1 MKNLLKSTT
10 VACVLAAS
18 LFAQTTSWAADA
30 KASEPYKFKATDGR
44 TIEIGKSKPADG
56 GKQYKNPHMEKCWLA
71 DDFSFSGYDTLYI
84 APTAV
89 TAKYNPDGEK
99 VLEGTK
105 KSLPAEFIKQ
115 LEGKKVFANIV
126 TNQADIKAGAKVLTW
141 ENTIIEFAKGGG
153 AARYFAGIY
162 GAGQPVLRVEGVIK
176 DGEKT
181 VFKFE
186 ARRSGTSAGARL
198 SGAGMKDED
207 IQIEDVRSM
216 TLDVSDFVAATAGK
230 YEAKK

>member
-1 MKNLLKSTT
+1 MKNLTKTT
-10 VACVLAAS
+10 TLACTLALS
-18 LFAQTTSWAADA
+18 LIAQTGAWAADA
-30 KASEPYKFKATDGR
+30 KSSEPYKFKATDGR
-44 TIEIGKSKPADG
+44 TIDIGKSKPADS
-56 GKQYKNPHMEKCWLA
+56 GKQYKNPHMEKCWIA
-71 DDFSFSGYDTLYI
+71 EGFTFSGYDTLYI
-84 APTAV
+84 APTVV

-105 KSLPAEFIKQ
+105 KSLPAEFIKR
-115 LEGKKVFANIV
+115 LEGHKIFTNIV
-126 TNQADIKAGAKVLTW
+126 TSQADIKPGAKVLTW

-162 GAGQPVLRVEGVIK
+162 GAGQPILRVEGVVK

-216 TLDVSDFVAATAGK
+216 TLDVSDFVAASAGK